1 LCTEEIKNAFQEHEY
16 TGEKKMKRWQVEQ
29 ILYLNSGKGRLVFS
43 ESHKCAGEVLS
54 SDMLKK
60 ENLFV
65 ASMRKVCNFLINV
78 L

>member
-1 LCTEEIKNAFQEHEY
+1 MLFRGIIIQGRKM
-16 TGEKKMKRWQVEQ
+16 MKRWQVEQ

-43 ESHKCAGEVLS
+43 QSHKSAGDILN

-60 ENLFV
+60 ENVLKT
-65 ASMRKVCNFLINV
+65 SIRKFCNFLINV

>member
-1 LCTEEIKNAFQEHEY
+1 
-16 TGEKKMKRWQVEQ
+16 MKRWQVEQ
-29 ILYLNSGKGRLVFS
+29 ILYLNSGKGRLAFS

-60 ENLFV
+60 ENVLIV
-65 ASMRKVCNFLINV
+65 SVRKVCNFLINV